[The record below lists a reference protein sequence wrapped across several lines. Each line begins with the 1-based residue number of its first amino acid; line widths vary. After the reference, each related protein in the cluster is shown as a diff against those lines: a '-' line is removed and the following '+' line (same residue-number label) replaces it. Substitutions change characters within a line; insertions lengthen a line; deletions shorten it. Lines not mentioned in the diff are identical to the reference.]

1 MTLNDAHKW
10 TDENGNVLILRGV
23 GDSRKSYNGFPW
35 PAVGEI
41 LTAPDWDDSP
51 KCGGGLHG
59 WPWGFGVGE
68 GKNLHEITLWQV
80 CSAKPENIVGNI
92 ESGCKCKFRTGTLLF
107 EGEMAKAFALVASG
121 FSAFVIA
128 CAASGDGSTLAAS
141 GDGSTLA
148 ASGDG
153 STLAASGY
161 GSTLAASG
169 YGSTLAASGDHS
181 KLAASG
187 DHSKLAA
194 SGYDSTLAASGYGS
208 TLAASGYGSTL
219 AASGDDSVVVAASNN
234 CIATVG
240 AYGVF
245 ALRWT
250 DADGHPRIT
259 TGRVGVRGIK
269 AGFSY
274 RVNDHGKI
282 VKA

>member
-107 EGEMAKAFALVASG
+107 EGEMSKAFALVASG

-141 GDGSTLA
+141 G
-148 ASGDG
+148 
-153 STLAASGY
+153 Y
-161 GSTLAASG
+161 
-169 YGSTLAASGDHS
+169 HS

-194 SGYDSTLAASGYGS
+194 SGDGSTLAASGYGS